1 MPQLAELQHEAAG
14 ASATE
19 AAASANGLFAG
30 QITREDEERQLSEQL
45 RTAAAMSRAEHA
57 ARESGA
63 VVVDIYDQ
71 VYQLRG
77 TDAAHIEKLAGIV
90 DAKMRAVSAHGT
102 TVDSLRVAVLAA
114 LNIADELTAL
124 RARYDALAGSAN
136 QQETNVRSRA
146 GSLLGMLDEVLQER
160 KAG

>member
-1 MPQLAELQHEAAG
+1 MPDLP
-14 ASATE
+14 
-19 AAASANGLFAG
+19 
-30 QITREDEERQLSEQL
+30 
-45 RTAAAMSRAEHA
+45 RTAAEISRAELA

-77 TDAAHIEKLAGIV
+77 TDAAYIERLAGIV
-90 DAKMRAVSAHGT
+90 DGKMRAVSAHGA

-114 LNIADELTAL
+114 LNIADELTTL
-124 RARYDALAGSAN
+124 RARYDALTSSL
-136 QQETNVRSRA
+136 QQTQTSYEQQQSSIRSRT
-146 GSLLGMLDEVLQER
+146 GSLSGMLDAILEDR

>member
-1 MPQLAELQHEAAG
+1 MPQLAEPTQ
-14 ASATE
+14 ATNPVP
-19 AAASANGLFAG
+19 SQNLFAK
-30 QITREDEERQLSEQL
+30 QMTREDEDRQLSEQL
-45 RTAAAMSRAEHA
+45 RTAAETSRAEQS
-57 ARESGA
+57 ARDSGA

-77 TDAAHIEKLAGIV
+77 TDAAYIEKLAGIV

-124 RARYDALAGSAN
+124 RARYEALAGSLN
-136 QQETNVRSRA
+136 QQETSVRSRA